1 MGRLNSLY
9 VENFKSY
16 NGRHRIGPFSDFTC
30 IIGPNGS
37 GKSNIMDALSFVLG
51 VQAMHLRSKQLKEL
65 VYRCGDKSK
74 DAHKAVVEMEYE
86 LEGESVMF
94 SRSVQLN
101 GHCEYRIDGKVV
113 SAGVYNGELEKEN
126 ILVKLRNFLVF
137 QGDVEA
143 IAQRNP
149 KELSN
154 FIEQISGSIE
164 FKEEY
169 DRLKEEMERA
179 TEQSTVAFS
188 KRKGMNVEM
197 RQYQEQKEEAERYAE
212 LERERDEIT
221 IKYLLWRLYH
231 IEKNVESL
239 KEEIEYHG
247 EQVEKNKESYERE
260 EVGMKEKKK
269 DQNRIFKEKLILE
282 KSIKEEE
289 KRIEEKRPEKNKI
302 KEQIRYLNEKKR
314 DLEMKREAMEI
325 EEEEKMKKIKEREE
339 EIKRI
344 ELEIEEIK
352 IDKVNMNEQ
361 ERREFNELNKQENEM
376 NFNERQELE
385 KLNKKI
391 DLIKQEI
398 KFIGID
404 EKKERREKINSEISN
419 LRIRREKYSKN
430 RIDLLEEKNKLENE
444 IEKNKKIKVALNEQE
459 IQYQERLNLVLEN
472 LSEAKI
478 NIKTSLKESKMNEAI
493 SNMKRIY
500 SGVYGRLKETVKPI
514 NKTYQ
519 VACGIVLGKHLNSI
533 LVDSEKTAVECLN
546 YLKEQ
551 RIGQAT
557 FLPLDSLYVKPI
569 NESLRNLDGCRLA
582 IDVIR
587 CESKFHVAVQY
598 ACGNSVICDD
608 VEIAKDVNYNK
619 RLGVKSITL
628 DGVVIHKSGLISG
641 GSSGFD
647 GSTWDEQ
654 NIQEMKNER
663 NELIANL
670 NEISREK
677 KKVSYLEPMYN
688 QIANL
693 QSKLV
698 YVEQEINNLEGK
710 IKLLENELNLLN
722 KNINELMNE
731 EEFKNKELNRIIQ
744 KSLFLKQDE
753 IFKSFCERLKIE
765 NIRDYID
772 LEVKQ
777 KEIKLFELNQLKSKV
792 SSDLKFENNLMN
804 DFYKRFEEL
813 KKSINDLENDLELK
827 NKNLNKIEK
836 EKEISQINLDE
847 NLNKLNEFQEEYENI
862 QEEFN
867 KKKKLVHRLLTNYE
881 TSIKNK
887 TSREA
892 LLERLVEEKKS
903 VLIKC
908 ASQQIKIPI
917 TSGSL
922 INGNAILD
930 FSKLDNNSKINSTE
944 TKEIEF
950 QEKLKSLQND
960 LEKISPNL
968 KALNKFNEFQNQF
981 KKSNDSFELARKNAK
996 SIKQEFSI
1004 IQQSR
1009 FKAFMSCFTVLQDS
1023 IDHIYKE
1030 LTKSQNFPLGGSA
1043 SLSLQDLDE
1052 PYLSGVK
1059 FNVTPPTKRF
1069 RDIDDLSGGEKTVAA
1084 LALLFSIQNFKPS
1097 PFFVLDE
1104 VDAALDNSN
1113 VAKVARYLRNLSN
1126 NKQQRNRG
1134 VSDEQIKLDHKSPQF
1149 IVISLKRQLYEKADS
1164 LVGVY
1169 RNQEVNGSAIL
1180 TLDLSQYE

>member
-1 MGRLNSLY
+1 VNSVLI
-9 VENFKSY
+9 Y
-16 NGRHRIGPFSDFTC
+16 NVIG
-30 IIGPNGS
+30 
-37 GKSNIMDALSFVLG
+37 
-51 VQAMHLRSKQLKEL
+51 
-65 VYRCGDKSK
+65 
-74 DAHKAVVEMEYE
+74 
-86 LEGESVMF
+86 
-94 SRSVQLN
+94 
-101 GHCEYRIDGKVV
+101 
-113 SAGVYNGELEKEN
+113 
-126 ILVKLRNFLVF
+126 
-137 QGDVEA
+137 
-143 IAQRNP
+143 
-149 KELSN
+149 
-154 FIEQISGSIE
+154 
-164 FKEEY
+164 
-169 DRLKEEMERA
+169 
-179 TEQSTVAFS
+179 
-188 KRKGMNVEM
+188 
-197 RQYQEQKEEAERYAE
+197 
-212 LERERDEIT
+212 
-221 IKYLLWRLYH
+221 
-231 IEKNVESL
+231 
-239 KEEIEYHG
+239 
-247 EQVEKNKESYERE
+247 
-260 EVGMKEKKK
+260 
-269 DQNRIFKEKLILE
+269 
-282 KSIKEEE
+282 
-289 KRIEEKRPEKNKI
+289 
-302 KEQIRYLNEKKR
+302 
-314 DLEMKREAMEI
+314 
-325 EEEEKMKKIKEREE
+325 KERTYH
-339 EIKRI
+339 
-344 ELEIEEIK
+344 
-352 IDKVNMNEQ
+352 
-361 ERREFNELNKQENEM
+361 
-376 NFNERQELE
+376 
-385 KLNKKI
+385 
-391 DLIKQEI
+391 LI
-398 KFIGID
+398 
-404 EKKERREKINSEISN
+404 
-419 LRIRREKYSKN
+419 
-430 RIDLLEEKNKLENE
+430 
-444 IEKNKKIKVALNEQE
+444 
-459 IQYQERLNLVLEN
+459 
-472 LSEAKI
+472 
-478 NIKTSLKESKMNEAI
+478 
-493 SNMKRIY
+493 
-500 SGVYGRLKETVKPI
+500 
-514 NKTYQ
+514 
-519 VACGIVLGKHLNSI
+519 ACGIVLGKHLNSI

-677 KKVSYLEPMYN
+677 KK
-688 QIANL
+688 
-693 QSKLV
+693 
-698 YVEQEINNLEGK
+698 
-710 IKLLENELNLLN
+710 
-722 KNINELMNE
+722 
-731 EEFKNKELNRIIQ
+731 IQ
-744 KSLFLKQDE
+744 KLLFLKQDE

-1009 FKAFMSCFTVLQDS
+1009 
-1023 IDHIYKE
+1023 
-1030 LTKSQNFPLGGSA
+1030 
-1043 SLSLQDLDE
+1043 
-1052 PYLSGVK
+1052 
-1059 FNVTPPTKRF
+1059 
-1069 RDIDDLSGGEKTVAA
+1069 
-1084 LALLFSIQNFKPS
+1084 
-1097 PFFVLDE
+1097 
-1104 VDAALDNSN
+1104 
-1113 VAKVARYLRNLSN
+1113 
-1126 NKQQRNRG
+1126 
-1134 VSDEQIKLDHKSPQF
+1134 
-1149 IVISLKRQLYEKADS
+1149 
-1164 LVGVY
+1164 
-1169 RNQEVNGSAIL
+1169 
-1180 TLDLSQYE
+1180 